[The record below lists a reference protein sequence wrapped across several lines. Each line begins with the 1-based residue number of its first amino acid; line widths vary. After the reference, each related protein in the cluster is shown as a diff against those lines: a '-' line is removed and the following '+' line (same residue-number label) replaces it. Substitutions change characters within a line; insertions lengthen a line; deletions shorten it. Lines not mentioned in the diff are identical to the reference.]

1 MIAALVAFAAL
12 LSGGASAQSV
22 AAERVGDVAK
32 LPAEMG
38 SHWVWASDSVL
49 NRSALF
55 DADSGRMLGMVDGG
69 VGVSPLHPLISRARR
84 EVYVVETV
92 YSRGHR
98 GERTDL
104 VTIYDAV
111 TLAVVGEVVIPP
123 RRADNGNGV
132 ALAALLDGDRFLVV
146 LNQNPGTSVSV
157 VDLEARAFAG
167 EIATPGCA
175 LVLPAGERRFGML
188 CGDGTARGDHARRGG
203 ARGQSHEERALLRR
217 HARSAHREG
226 RARRPALA
234 LRIVRRAPPRD
245 RLQRRAAARRPRPG
259 LCSRT
264 RSARR
269 AGGSAGMQHLALHVA
284 SSRLY
289 SVVHQGEAGSH
300 KDPGPEV
307 WVYDLAKRAR
317 VQRIEL
323 GNLTAAFLRP
333 LIGIEAGGV
342 ADTLLR
348 ALVPSPG
355 ADTLA
360 VTRDDAPLLFA
371 GERESGAVGVYDAK
385 SGRAPARSRRDRDRR
400 RPAGGAVSLDPALDL
415 ALRAGLAVLF
425 AASAL
430 AKLRDRAG
438 FAAAVAGY
446 RLLPERLAPPAATAF
461 VAAELALAGALC
473 APSLRVAAAV
483 GAAGLLLLYAF
494 AIAWNLARGRRDIDC
509 GCGGPFGGAGRQ
521 PLSEALVAPEPGA
534 RGGGARERA
543 ARSASRALGWLDL
556 WTTLA
561 ALASGALLY
570 AAANTLLARPV
581 PR

>member
-1 MIAALVAFAAL
+1 MLRGVLRIGLLALALALVLPAAL
-12 LSGGASAQSV
+12 LASDPASEPV

-32 LPAEMG
+32 LPTEMG

-55 DADSGRMLGMVDGG
+55 DADSGRMLGMVNGG
-69 VGVSPLHPLISRARR
+69 VGVSPLHPHLSRARR

-111 TLAVVGEVVIPP
+111 TLAVAGEVVIPP

-188 CGDGTARGDHARRGG
+188 CGDGTAEAIMLDDAG
-203 ARGQSHEERALLRR
+203 HEA
-217 HARSAHREG
+217 G
-226 RARRPALA
+226 RARSERFFDATRDPLTEKGVRDGPRWRFASFDGLLHEIDFSGEPPLPATPWSLFSDA
-234 LRIVRRAPPRD
+234 EREAGWRI
-245 RLQRRAAARRPRPG
+245 G
-259 LCSRT
+259 
-264 RSARR
+264 
-269 AGGSAGMQHLALHVA
+269 GMQHLALHTA

-348 ALVPSPG
+348 ALLPNPG

-360 VTRDDAPLLFA
+360 VTRDDAPLLLA

-385 SGRAPARSRRDRDRR
+385 SGEH
-400 RPAGGAVSLDPALDL
+400 
-415 ALRAGLAVLF
+415 
-425 AASAL
+425 
-430 AKLRDRAG
+430 LRDLEETG
-438 FAAAVAGY
+438 IG
-446 RLLPERLAPPAATAF
+446 
-461 VAAELALAGALC
+461 G
-473 APSLRVAAAV
+473 
-483 GAAGLLLLYAF
+483 GLL
-494 AIAWNLARGRRDIDC
+494 
-509 GCGGPFGGAGRQ
+509 
-521 PLSEALVAPEPGA
+521 V
-534 RGGGARERA
+534 
-543 ARSASRALGWLDL
+543 
-556 WTTLA
+556 
-561 ALASGALLY
+561 
-570 AAANTLLARPV
+570 V
-581 PR
+581 P

>member
-1 MIAALVAFAAL
+1 MLRGVLRIGPFALALAL
-12 LSGGASAQSV
+12 LLPLALLASDPTSDPV
-22 AAERVGDVAK
+22 PAERVGDVAR
-32 LPAEMG
+32 LPEEMG
-38 SHWVWASDSVL
+38 AHWVWASDSVL

-69 VGVSPLHPLISRARR
+69 VGVSPLHPHVSRARR

-111 TLAVVGEVVIPP
+111 TLAVAGEVVIPP

-188 CGDGTARGDHARRGG
+188 CGDGTALAITLDDAGHEAGRAKSERFFDATRDPITEKGVRDG
-203 ARGQSHEERALLRR
+203 ARWRFASFDGLLHEIDFGGE
-217 HARSAHREG
+217 
-226 RARRPALA
+226 
-234 LRIVRRAPPRD
+234 
-245 RLQRRAAARRPRPG
+245 RPRPASPWPLFSDAERAEGWRIGG
-259 LCSRT
+259 L
-264 RSARR
+264 
-269 AGGSAGMQHLALHVA
+269 QHLALHAA
-284 SSRLY
+284 SGRLY

-300 KDPGPEV
+300 KDAGPEV

-317 VQRIEL
+317 VQRIEME
-323 GNLTAAFLRP
+323 NLTAAFLRP
-333 LIGIEAGGV
+333 RIGIEAGGV

-348 ALVPSPG
+348 VLLPNPG

-385 SGRAPARSRRDRDRR
+385 SGAH
-400 RPAGGAVSLDPALDL
+400 
-415 ALRAGLAVLF
+415 
-425 AASAL
+425 
-430 AKLRDRAG
+430 LRDLEETG
-438 FAAAVAGY
+438 IG
-446 RLLPERLAPPAATAF
+446 
-461 VAAELALAGALC
+461 G
-473 APSLRVAAAV
+473 
-483 GAAGLLLLYAF
+483 GLL
-494 AIAWNLARGRRDIDC
+494 
-509 GCGGPFGGAGRQ
+509 
-521 PLSEALVAPEPGA
+521 V
-534 RGGGARERA
+534 
-543 ARSASRALGWLDL
+543 
-556 WTTLA
+556 
-561 ALASGALLY
+561 
-570 AAANTLLARPV
+570 V
-581 PR
+581 P